1 MAWMIVC
8 TALVMLMAPGMGFFY
23 SGVSGRR
30 SALSMIWL
38 SLMAMAVVGIQVD
51 SYRRVVFTPAFFPDY
66 S

>member
-1 MAWMIVC
+1 MAWMMVC

-38 SLMAMAVVGIQVD
+38 SLMAMAVVGIQVTIITSD
-51 SYRRVVFTPAFFPDY
+51 SIPGVMLF
-66 S
+66 